1 MLVEHLLLERK
12 DQHLISIDPGATVRQ
27 ALLLL
32 VKQRVRSLPVLDSSG
47 KLVGIFTDRDLL
59 LGQARDQKGFHR
71 RLIKDVMT
79 PEPVACAPG
88 DSVQDVLETM
98 SRLNVGQLPVVQD
111 DVVIGVVSAAD
122 LVNSLYSQAEAEKEH
137 LITYIHGP
145 CCESTSPV
153 TDVST
158 KNAP

>member
-1 MLVEHLLLERK
+1 MLIEHILLEK
-12 DQHLISIDPGATVRQ
+12 NDQTVISIDPGATVRQ

-59 LGQARDQKGFHR
+59 RGQARDQKGFHH

-79 PEPVACAPG
+79 PDPVACAPG

-111 DVVIGVVSAAD
+111 DVVIGVVSVAD
-122 LVNSLYSQAEAEKEH
+122 LVNSLYSLAETEKEH
-137 LITYIHGP
+137 LISYIHGP
-145 CCESTSPV
+145 S
-153 TDVST
+153 
-158 KNAP
+158 